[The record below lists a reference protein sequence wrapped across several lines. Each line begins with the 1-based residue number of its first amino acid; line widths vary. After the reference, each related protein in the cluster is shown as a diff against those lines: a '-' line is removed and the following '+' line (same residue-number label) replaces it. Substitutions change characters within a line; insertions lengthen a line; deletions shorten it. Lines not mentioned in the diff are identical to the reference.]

1 MENSA
6 CVAEEVMLRQHLYSD
21 MNERSRHFGEI
32 QCLGD
37 ELRRPVPEIAQRY
50 EELLEYLRASAQVTD
65 YLPVLVSKKVR
76 EIFRPP
82 GWPGQH
88 ADQ

>member
-1 MENSA
+1 
-6 CVAEEVMLRQHLYSD
+6 MLRQHLYSD

-32 QCLGD
+32 QSLAGK
-37 ELRRPVPEIAQRY
+37 LQRPVPEIAQLY
-50 EELLEYLRASAQVTD
+50 EELLEYLRAGAQVTD

-76 EIFRPP
+76 EMFRRSGRP
-82 GWPGQH
+82 GLH